1 MQWINFL
8 PFLQYYEQQYG
19 AYEYPLEANQQQ
31 QQTDAG
37 AAASDHAQKDENMPD
52 ICDPHG
58 ATSTAYEQTYGTAYE
73 PASSLPTDPGIQEE
87 KNSHQSLGYGP
98 VTDQSSG
105 PSMTMFNPSMYSA
118 GGLGDANFS
127 QPTSSGGR
135 SRQGSLSEAAPPS
148 GGLMFSQP
156 AVPTLP
162 PVPTQNGGSKSS
174 GSSQN
179 ISAKETK
186 KETANKNKS
195 SGGGAN
201 TKKSSWLG
209 GIFGKFVGSTNQVH
223 LPDDSDKKIV
233 YDEKLGRWVNLDGDE
248 DDLAPAAPPPMDPSF
263 AMGAVAP
270 APGGAAAPSSGLLS
284 SPTTGFRAQPG
295 KRRGRGYVDVFG
307 QAGATKP
314 VPVSPMMLGDPMAP
328 PGGTAGGGGG
338 GLPPTP
344 AAFPTIFNPTLTAHS
359 SDDIPT
365 GFAATTTSASSD
377 ETTANEGGGGP
388 ASMPMMFNPSYMTTV
403 TAPPAF

>member
-1 MQWINFL
+1 
-8 PFLQYYEQQYG
+8 
-19 AYEYPLEANQQQ
+19 
-31 QQTDAG
+31 
-37 AAASDHAQKDENMPD
+37 MPD

-58 ATSTAYEQTYGTAYE
+58 APSTAYEQTYGTAYE
-73 PASSLPTDPGIQEE
+73 PASSQPTDPGVQEE
-87 KNSHQSLGYGP
+87 KNGHQSLGYGP
-98 VTDQSSG
+98 GTDQSSG

-118 GGLGDANFS
+118 GVGDANYA
-127 QPTSSGGR
+127 QPTSAGGR
-135 SRQGSLSEAAPPS
+135 NRQGSLSEAAPPS
-148 GGLMFSQP
+148 GGLMFSQST
-156 AVPTLP
+156 VPTLP
-162 PVPTQNGGSKSS
+162 PVPTQNGDAKSS
-174 GSSQN
+174 GSQN

-186 KETANKNKS
+186 KETATKSKS
-195 SGGGAN
+195 SGAN
-201 TKKSSWLG
+201 SKKSSWLG

-263 AMGAVAP
+263 AVAP
-270 APGGAAAPSSGLLS
+270 APGGGAAPTSGLLS
-284 SPTTGFRAQPG
+284 APTSGFRAQPG

-328 PGGTAGGGGG
+328 PGGAAGGGGA
-338 GLPPTP
+338 PTP

-359 SDDIPT
+359 NDDIPT
-365 GFAATTTSASSD
+365 GFAATTSASSD
-377 ETTANEGGGGP
+377 ETTANEGEGGP